1 MNIEV
6 KPLHFPF
13 HSEVDLNPT
22 KCKLFCNVSHCIN
35 FNARLTS
42 PYAFTRCIHHQDIA
56 PHQVSIRHMSWGP
69 PGVLQPSNS
78 KCCRLGNVAG
88 RTPDAWSCTRI
99 YGVRVITEKGWK
111 EKPLSYTFIN
121 DPDFFWGAGSCRAV
135 GPAVVGCCQLCLW
148 AKQVKCPI

>member
-78 KCCRLGNVAG
+78 KSCGLGNVAG
-88 RTPDAWSCTRI
+88 RAPDACHQDICCSCYNREGMERKALVLYFYKWSRLLLR
-99 YGVRVITEKGWK
+99 GRE
-111 EKPLSYTFIN
+111 LQ
-121 DPDFFWGAGSCRAV
+121 SCRACC
-135 GPAVVGCCQLCLW
+135 GGLLPALPLS
-148 AKQVKCPI
+148 